1 MKRIELIANRSVE
14 NEIVEA
20 LEMHITDFYYTLLP
34 QIQGKG
40 KTKHRMGT
48 STWPELNFLL
58 ISYLEENDAA
68 KAVKAIQGVKEQFP
82 REGIKLFVMEAC
94 GGNTTSIIH

>member
-1 MKRIELIANRSVE
+1 
-14 NEIVEA
+14 
-20 LEMHITDFYYTLLP
+20 
-34 QIQGKG
+34 
-40 KTKHRMGT
+40 
-48 STWPELNFLL
+48 LL